1 MELSHYDVDVQVCSD
16 LITNYPL
23 LFNVDNLEVEK
34 ERRMLEVLEKINF
47 PTPTSMKRSGDIRMW
62 IYIESRT
69 SGDCISLILHP
80 SLTAAEAVSRA
91 GQEAGLEA
99 ERLEEMFIHEVVLGG
114 ALQRPLHHTDRLLD
128 VTLRWGSWAEADRHD
143 NHLLQLPS
151 LSWRLSS
158 HRSRREWRTRWRLN
172 PDVLVHRHWSLLL
185 TCWRFGGGQGGRGR
199 LVFLSG
205 KEGNCD
211 VNILRSRRVSL
222 PGTQLLFRFVIITN
236 CLLGRL
242 NI

>member
-1 MELSHYDVDVQVCSD
+1 MALSKYDLDVQVCSD

-80 SLTAAEAVSRA
+80 SLTAAEAVNRA

-114 ALQRPLHHTDRLLD
+114 SLERPLHHTDK
-128 VTLRWGSWAEADRHD
+128 
-143 NHLLQLPS
+143 LLQ
-151 LSWRLSS
+151 
-158 HRSRREWRTRWRLN
+158 
-172 PDVLVHRHWSLLL
+172 
-185 TCWRFGGGQGGRGR
+185 GQGHSPARSKR
-199 LVFLSG
+199 RHPPRSHSWKFTALENKLVPPPPAAPSSFAWL
-205 KEGNCD
+205 
-211 VNILRSRRVSL
+211 
-222 PGTQLLFRFVIITN
+222 
-236 CLLGRL
+236 
-242 NI
+242 